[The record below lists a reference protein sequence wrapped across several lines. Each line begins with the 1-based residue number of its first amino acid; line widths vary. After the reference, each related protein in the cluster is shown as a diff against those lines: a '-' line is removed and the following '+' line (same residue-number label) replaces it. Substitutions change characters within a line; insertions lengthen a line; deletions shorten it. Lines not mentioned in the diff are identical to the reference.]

1 MENGGFT
8 NICENVENTGLYEI
22 PDSEEAK
29 EENPDSEEA
38 KEEIP
43 DSEEAK
49 EDHLYE
55 QVHEDPA
62 SPSSTTTP
70 ESMDI
75 SCQESPE
82 HSRSNSV
89 SSQQGADGEDG
100 SASSQQGTEEDQ
112 HRQEEMEMMSPKPS
126 DERVERM
133 VFGNNIPSPTG
144 FSLHKSPGTS
154 PTFPTSTRF
163 PANNNLGETDN
174 FQKECEIF
182 LFVKQLLFLMLHT
195 FCKVPKAHNSP

>member
-1 MENGGFT
+1 MENVGFT
-8 NICENVENTGLYEI
+8 TIYENIENAGLY
-22 PDSEEAK
+22 
-29 EENPDSEEA
+29 
-38 KEEIP
+38 EIP

-55 QVHEDPA
+55 QVHEDSA

-89 SSQQGADGEDG
+89 SSQQAADGEDG
-100 SASSQQGTEEDQ
+100 SASSQQGAEEDQ
-112 HRQEEMEMMSPKPS
+112 HRQEEMEMMSPRPS
-126 DERVERM
+126 DESVERM
-133 VFGNNIPSPTG
+133 VFGNKIPSPTG
-144 FSLHKSPGTS
+144 FSLRKSPGTS
-154 PTFPTSTRF
+154 PTFPTFTRF

-182 LFVKQLLFLMLHT
+182 LFVKWAVMTQHPNADLM
-195 FCKVPKAHNSP
+195 CQ